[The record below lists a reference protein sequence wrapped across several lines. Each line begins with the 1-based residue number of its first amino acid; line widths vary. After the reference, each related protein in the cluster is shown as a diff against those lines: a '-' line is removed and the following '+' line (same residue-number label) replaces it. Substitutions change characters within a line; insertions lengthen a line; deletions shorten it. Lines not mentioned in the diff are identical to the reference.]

1 LTSSLSSRQRHDPKK
16 EPRTNMTILDSA
28 AIASAVKPASVAD
41 VGSQGGLTS
50 EEARRRLEKFGLNT
64 MPDTALH
71 PWRMAIEKFW
81 APVPWML
88 EGAIVLQLALGKY
101 VEAAIIVGLLIFNA
115 ALGLLQESRAQATL
129 AALKSRL
136 ALNASVRRDGVWKTI
151 PAAELAPG
159 DVVKLSLGGVVPAD
173 ARLTGGEILLDQ
185 SMLTGE
191 SVPIEAGAGLETY
204 AGALVRRGEAMAEVT
219 ATGARTKFGRTAEL
233 VRTAHVVSSQQKAV
247 LRVVRNLATFNGAV
261 IAILVVYSFFLK
273 MPLSDVVSLV
283 LTAVLASIPVALP
296 ATFTL
301 ASALGARAL
310 AKVGVLPTRLSAVD
324 EAATMDVLCADKTGT
339 LTRNALTVVE
349 VRPMPGFDEAHIL
362 TLAALASS
370 DGGQDPVDAAIR
382 VAAKG
387 KDAAD
392 APRLVKFTP
401 FDPATKMSGAKATGA
416 GGRAEQVA
424 KGAFAAIVGRAQ
436 PSPTAAATAKELEGK
451 GFRVLGVAAGPP
463 AAMKLAGLIA
473 LSDPP
478 RTDSAALV
486 AELHGLGVRT
496 VMVTGDAPATAGIV
510 AQAVGLSGAV
520 CPPGALPGG
529 VRPETF
535 AVFAGVLP
543 EDKYKLVKAF
553 QAGGHTVGMCGDGAN
568 DAPALRQ
575 AQIGIAVSTAT
586 DVAKSAAGMV
596 LIEPG
601 LGGIVAAVKEGRVIF
616 QRILT
621 YTLNSITKKVVQVLF
636 LAAGLIM
643 TGHAILTPLL
653 MVLIMI
659 TGDFLGMSL
668 TTDNVRPSPMPNAWK
683 IGNLTIAGVV
693 MGIGEL
699 IFCTSV
705 LAFGAYRIGFDIDAL
720 RTLAFVVIVFGNQA
734 TTYTNRERRR
744 LWSSRPS
751 FWLAA
756 SSVADILIAA
766 TLAISGIAMSPLSA
780 LVVAGVLVGAIAFA
794 LALDLVKV
802 PLFARLGIA

>member
-16 EPRTNMTILDSA
+16 ELRTNMTILLSA
-28 AIASAVKPASVAD
+28 TIASAVNQASAAD

-50 EEARRRLEKFGLNT
+50 EEARRRLERFGLNT
-64 MPDTALH
+64 VPDTA
-71 PWRMAIEKFW
+71 PRRWRMALEKFW

-101 VEAAIIVGLLIFNA
+101 VEAAIIAGLLVFNA
-115 ALGLLQESRAQATL
+115 ALGLVQEGRAQATL

-136 ALNASVRRDGVWKTI
+136 ALSASVRRDGVWKTI

-173 ARLTGGEILLDQ
+173 ARLTAGEILLDQ

-191 SVPIEAGAGLETY
+191 SVPIEAGAGLATC
-204 AGALVRRGEAMAEVT
+204 AGALVRRGEAVAEVT
-219 ATGARTKFGRTAEL
+219 ATGVRTKFGRTAEL

-247 LRVVRNLATFNGAV
+247 LRVVRNLAAFNGVV

-349 VRPMPGFDEAHIL
+349 VRPMPGFDQAHIL

-382 VAAKG
+382 AAAKD

-401 FDPATKMSGAKATGA
+401 FDPATKMSEATTTGA
-416 GGRAEQVA
+416 GGGTEHVA
-424 KGAFAAIVGRAQ
+424 KGAFTAIVELAQ
-436 PSPTAAATAKELEGK
+436 LSPTAAAAAKELEGK
-451 GFRVLGVAAGPP
+451 GFRVLAVAAGPP

-486 AELHGLGVRT
+486 AELHGLGVRI
-496 VMVTGDAPATAGIV
+496 VMVTGDAPATAAIV
-510 AQAVGLSGAV
+510 AQDVGLSGAV
-520 CPPGALPGG
+520 CPPGPLPDG

-535 AVFAGVLP
+535 TVFAGVLP

-553 QAGGHTVGMCGDGAN
+553 QIGGHTVGMCGDGAN

-636 LAAGLIM
+636 LAAGLMM

-653 MVLIMI
+653 MVFIMI

-683 IGNLTIAGVV
+683 IGNLMIAGVV

-705 LAFGAYRIGFDIDAL
+705 LAFGAYRLGFDIEAL

-766 TLAISGIAMSPLSA
+766 ALAISGIAMAPLSA
-780 LVVAGVLVGAIAFA
+780 LVVAGVLVGAIVFA
-794 LALDLVKV
+794 LALDLAKV
-802 PLFARLGIA
+802 PLFVRLGIA